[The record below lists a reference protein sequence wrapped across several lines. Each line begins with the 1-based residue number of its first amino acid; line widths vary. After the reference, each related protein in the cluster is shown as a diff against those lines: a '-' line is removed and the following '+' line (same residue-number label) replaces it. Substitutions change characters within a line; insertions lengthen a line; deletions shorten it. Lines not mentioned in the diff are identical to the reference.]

1 MIKKFT
7 YGEPV
12 FVDPVSGSLPR
23 YFRPRDPGAYTITV
37 EARDSANNRSSRSI
51 TVRAVLAG
59 QTLSGVD
66 GPPTV
71 DEVIPADGAREIMVT
86 MPVMV
91 TFNEP
96 VEPASVN
103 ADTLKLLD
111 HGPADSPTILFGT
124 PVPASIY
131 LSTEGGRMK
140 ATLQPVSNLMFGHR
154 YEVVVN
160 DVPED
165 QRIMDAI
172 DNPSVCP
179 EGTTPPPQGCRLPM
193 TQVYRAVFE
202 TKVPQV
208 YDLVYGS
215 SQQPIVGGYSGDIA
229 LYTDVASGRTYA
241 YATSGYYGWFVAD
254 VTDPTQ
260 PFPTFS
266 LGASPFNY
274 RNVAVEPQRKI
285 LAMTDS
291 ITQSSITGYV
301 RFYDLST
308 EPGTPTW
315 IGQTKLAE
323 GSSGVPTKVALSGNY
338 AYVSTV
344 MIGLQ
349 VVDIDSAT
357 TPVDAVGSGTSWQS
371 GDDVLQ
377 QQDSKLSIVGTFD
390 TIGLGFK
397 QPRDIALYQPGR
409 ALLSTTSGFRLGH
422 GCGRR
427 IRLYGPGRD
436 FPCHGHSRNLRHADH
451 KWTNAGRDQYR
462 GRDRSGQSPE
472 DRHSNRQPGERG
484 QLPRHGRHDQQNR
497 RSCVYRR
504 RHGRLRCGHKRSIP
518 SDAFEHDKRHA
529 CKPRQYFDDGTWLFR
544 RPYRER
550 RVGVPG
556 EPGQGDEGAGF
567 GLLQNNRAEHKSC

>member
-23 YFRPRDPGAYTITV
+23 YFRPRGPGAYTITV

-377 QQDSKLSIVGTFD
+377 QQDSKRSIVGTFD

-409 ALLSTTSGFRLGH
+409 ALLSTTSGYLLVLDVNTPQPQLINALKPADFGPNDVFAWAMDAAAGYSPGGCASCGWTAFATRSSPSRCWRPCCRPSVPPGSPISRTS
-422 GCGRR
+422 GPSPKRSPRSCGRSAPR
-427 IRLYGPGRD
+427 PAARLKPRRGP
-436 FPCHGHSRNLRHADH
+436 SSN
-451 KWTNAGRDQYR
+451 
-462 GRDRSGQSPE
+462 QSP
-472 DRHSNRQPGERG
+472 
-484 QLPRHGRHDQQNR
+484 
-497 RSCVYRR
+497 
-504 RHGRLRCGHKRSIP
+504 
-518 SDAFEHDKRHA
+518 
-529 CKPRQYFDDGTWLFR
+529 
-544 RPYRER
+544 
-550 RVGVPG
+550 
-556 EPGQGDEGAGF
+556 
-567 GLLQNNRAEHKSC
+567 